1 MKKWRKNKDELRSMW
16 MKTTL
21 LEKNQP
27 FSLVNKG
34 LNERIEGGAARG
46 FPIVSSSDGEM
57 LIIRSSNNERI
68 ERVFPLLS
76 FSDGKTLTIR
86 NPNER
91 TKGGVT
97 IHLQMVK
104 C

>member
-1 MKKWRKNKDELRSMW
+1 MKKWRKNKDELISMW

-21 LEKNQP
+21 LEKNHP
-27 FSLVNKG
+27 FSLANKG
-34 LNERIEGGAARG
+34 LNERIEGGAAR
-46 FPIVSSSDGEM
+46 VSLLLSSSDGEM
-57 LIIRSSNNERI
+57 LTIRSSNNERT
-68 ERVFPLLS
+68 ESVFPLLS

-97 IHLQMVK
+97 IHLRMVK